1 MTHNYARDLWCLGS
15 WKRAITVAAAVLL
28 ALLLATAQAL
38 HGQAAPAETPTLSI
52 QDAVRTAIRQN
63 RDVQE
68 ARLALDEANE
78 QVSEAWS
85 NVYPSLDFSA
95 SYTRNVS
102 PTLTFLP
109 AIIFD
114 PDAGP
119 DDYIGVQFGADN
131 QWNATISLE
140 QPLFSAAAFIG
151 VGAAG
156 RYRTL
161 QEEMVRGV
169 TQGVVTRVRTAYY
182 QLLLQQEQLR
192 LTQNSVRRV
201 RESLKET
208 KALNQ
213 AGLTSD
219 YDVLR
224 LEVELA
230 NLEPNLRRAEN
241 AVHQAQRQLTVELDL
256 PEGGTVAV
264 DGSLAD
270 MNLDDL
276 AANTPANR
284 EVLSF
289 TGLGGMQ
296 VEEVD
301 RAVQMAADLR
311 SDLRQLELTE
321 SLRKTEMRLEEG
333 EYLPKVTF
341 FGNYLINAQDNGRP
355 SFFGRGDGLRAYG
368 RNVGVRVSVPIFTGF
383 RRNSRVEQKRAALR
397 QAETQTRL
405 ATDQARLQVQNLIEQ
420 SDEALLRARG
430 QKLAVQQAQRGFAIA
445 SAQYREGL
453 GSQLE
458 LTDAEV
464 ALRQSEFNYAQ
475 AVYDYLVARAR
486 LDEATGQVP
495 MVDVGERVT
504 DGFED

>member
-1 MTHNYARDLWCLGS
+1 MTHNYPRDLWALGS
-15 WKRAITVAAAVLL
+15 WKRAVAVAGAVLL
-28 ALLLATAQAL
+28 ALTLATVEAL
-38 HGQAAPAETPTLSI
+38 HGQDTTSLSLRE
-52 QDAVRTAIRQN
+52 AVSTAIAQN
-63 RDVQE
+63 RDVQV

-78 QVSEAWS
+78 RVSEAWS
-85 NVYPSLDFSA
+85 SVYPSLDFNA

-102 PTLTFLP
+102 PTINFLP
-109 AIIFD
+109 AKIFD
-114 PDAGP
+114 PSAGP
-119 DDYIGVQFGADN
+119 NDYIGVQFGADN
-131 QWNATISLE
+131 QWNSTVALE

-156 RYRTL
+156 RYKTL

-169 TQGVVTRVRTAYY
+169 TQGVVTRVRMAYY

-201 RESLKET
+201 KESLKET
-208 KALNQ
+208 KALND
-213 AGLTSD
+213 AGLSSD

-241 AVHQAQRQLTVELDL
+241 AVRQARRQLVVELDL
-256 PEGGTVAV
+256 PNGGPVAV
-264 DGSLAD
+264 EGSLAD

-276 AANTPANR
+276 SANDPANR

-289 TGLGGMQ
+289 AGFAGAQ
-296 VEEVD
+296 ADEVD
-301 RAVQMAADLR
+301 RAVQMAQDLR

-321 SLRKTEMRLEEG
+321 SLRKTEMRLEQV

-341 FGNYLINAQDNGRP
+341 FGNYLITAQDNGSP
-355 SFFGRGDGLRAYG
+355 SFFGRGDGQRAYG
-368 RNVGVRVSVPIFTGF
+368 RNIGVRVTVPIFTGF
-383 RRNSRVEQKRAALR
+383 RRDARINQKRAALR

-405 ATDQARLQVQNLIEQ
+405 ATDQARLQVENLVEE
-420 SDEALLRARG
+420 SDESLLRARG
-430 QKLAVQQAQRGFAIA
+430 QKLAVQQAQRGFDIA

-495 MVDVGERVT
+495 MVDTDQHSTT
-504 DGFED
+504 DGL

>member
-1 MTHNYARDLWCLGS
+1 MTHNDARAFFCLGS
-15 WKRAITVAAAVLL
+15 WKRAALVAGAVLL
-28 ALLLATAQAL
+28 ALVLATVEAL
-38 HGQAAPAETPTLSI
+38 QGQETTTLSLRE
-52 QDAVRTAIRQN
+52 AVRTAIEQN
-63 RDVQE
+63 RDVQV

-78 QVSEAWS
+78 RVSEAWS
-85 NVYPSLDFSA
+85 NVYPSLDWNA

-109 AIIFD
+109 KAFID
-114 PDAGP
+114 PEAGP
-119 DDYIGVQFGADN
+119 DEYIGVQFGADN
-131 QWNATISLE
+131 QWSSTIALE

-156 RYRTL
+156 RYKSL
-161 QEEMVRGV
+161 QQEMVRGV
-169 TQGVVTRVRTAYY
+169 TQSVVTRVRLAYY

-192 LTQNSVRRV
+192 LTENSVRRV
-201 RESLKET
+201 KESLKET
-208 KALNQ
+208 KALND
-213 AGLTSD
+213 AGLSSD

-241 AVHQAQRQLTVELDL
+241 AVHQARRQLVVELAL
-256 PEGGTVAV
+256 PEDGTAIGVE
-264 DGSLAD
+264 GSLAE
-270 MNLDDL
+270 MNLDDPS
-276 AANTPANR
+276 ANDPANR
-284 EVLSF
+284 QVLAF
-289 TGLGGMQ
+289 TGFGGPQ
-296 VEEVD
+296 VAEVD
-301 RAVQMAADLR
+301 RAVTMAEGLR

-321 SLRKTEMRLEEG
+321 SLRKTEMRLEQV
-333 EYLPKVTF
+333 EYLPRVTF
-341 FGNYLINAQDNGRP
+341 FGNYVINAQDNGSP
-355 SFFGRGDGLRAYG
+355 SFFGRGDGQRAYG
-368 RNVGVRVSVPIFTGF
+368 RNIGVRVSLPIFTGF
-383 RRNSRVEQKRAALR
+383 RRDARIDQKRAALR

-405 ATDQARLQVQNLIEQ
+405 ATDQARLQVQTLVEQ
-420 SDEALLRARG
+420 ADESLLRARG

-475 AVYDYLVARAR
+475 AVYDFLVARAR

-495 MVDVGERVT
+495 MVDTDRAT
-504 DGFED
+504 DGF

>member
-1 MTHNYARDLWCLGS
+1 MTNNDARDLWCLGS

-28 ALLLATAQAL
+28 ALLLATVEAL
-38 HGQAAPAETPTLSI
+38 HGQETPEATTTLSI
-52 QDAVRTAIRQN
+52 EDAVRTAIRQN
-63 RDVQE
+63 RDVQT

-85 NVYPSLDFSA
+85 NVYPSVDFNA

-102 PTLTFLP
+102 PNVSFLP
-109 AIIFD
+109 KVFID
-114 PDAGP
+114 PNAGP
-119 DDYIGVQFGADN
+119 DDFIAVRFGADN
-131 QWNATISLE
+131 QWNTTISLE

-156 RYRTL
+156 RYKTL
-161 QEEMVRGV
+161 QQEMVRGV

-192 LTQNSVRRV
+192 LTENSVRRV

-213 AGLTSD
+213 AGLSSD

-241 AVHQAQRQLTVELDL
+241 AVHQAQRQLIVELDL
-256 PEGGTVAV
+256 PEGQAVAV
-264 DGSLAD
+264 GGSLAD

-289 TGLGGMQ
+289 AGFGGMQ
-296 VEEVD
+296 AEEVD
-301 RAVQMAADLR
+301 RAMQMAEDLR

-321 SLRKTEMRLEEG
+321 SLRKTEMRLEEV

-341 FGNYLINAQDNGRP
+341 FGNYVINAQDNGSP
-355 SFFGRGDGLRAYG
+355 SFFGRGDGQRAYG

-383 RRNSRVEQKRAALR
+383 RRDARVDQKRAALR

-430 QKLAVQQAQRGFAIA
+430 QKLAVQQAQRGFDIA

-495 MVDVGERVT
+495 MVDTGERAT

>member
-1 MTHNYARDLWCLGS
+1 MTHNYPRDLRSLGS
-15 WKRAITVAAAVLL
+15 WKRAAAVAGAVLL
-28 ALLLATAQAL
+28 ALTVAWVEAL
-38 HGQAAPAETPTLSI
+38 HGQETTTLSLRA
-52 QDAVRTAIRQN
+52 AVRTAIEQN
-63 RDVQE
+63 RDVQV

-78 QVSEAWS
+78 RVSEAWS
-85 NVYPSLDFSA
+85 NVYPSLDFNA

-109 AIIFD
+109 KAFID
-114 PDAGP
+114 PTAGP
-119 DDYIGVQFGADN
+119 DEYIGVQFGADN
-131 QWNATISLE
+131 QWSTTVALE

-156 RYRTL
+156 RYESL

-169 TQGVVTRVRTAYY
+169 TQGVVTRVRMAYY

-192 LTQNSVRRV
+192 LTDNSVRRV

-208 KALNQ
+208 KALND
-213 AGLTSD
+213 AGLSSD

-241 AVHQAQRQLTVELDL
+241 AVHQARRQIVVELDL
-256 PEGGTVAV
+256 PTDGAVAV
-264 DGSLAD
+264 EGSLAS

-276 AANTPANR
+276 AANDPANR
-284 EVLSF
+284 EVLAF
-289 TGLGGMQ
+289 TGFAGAQ
-296 VEEVD
+296 TEEVD
-301 RAVQMAADLR
+301 RAIAMAQDLR
-311 SDLRQLELTE
+311 SDLRQLQLTE
-321 SLRKTEMRLEEG
+321 SLRKTEMRLEQV
-333 EYLPKVTF
+333 EYLPRVTF
-341 FGNYLINAQDNGRP
+341 FGNYIINAQDNGSP
-355 SFFGRGDGLRAYG
+355 NFFGRGDGQRAYG
-368 RNVGVRVSVPIFTGF
+368 RNVGVRVSVPIFTGL
-383 RRNSRVEQKRAALR
+383 RRDARVDQKRAALR

-405 ATDQARLQVQNLIEQ
+405 AADQARLQVENLVEQ

-430 QKLAVQQAQRGFAIA
+430 QKLAVRQAQRGFDIA

-453 GSQLE
+453 SSQLE

-495 MVDVGERVT
+495 MVDTGERNT
-504 DGFED
+504 LDGF